1 MGRTLARALGLI
13 LLGLVAGALAAGC
26 GDDDDETAAAD
37 LQKYCALSE
46 ELDRAGGDAFRELE
60 QDPDATPEDFE
71 AAEREFV
78 DSHEAQID
86 ELQAVAPLEIAEDVQ
101 TLAESV
107 RARAGLGAEVDEE
120 EAGAAEE
127 RVQGFEKQTC

>member
-1 MGRTLARALGLI
+1 MNKPFGGGFQHVSRSTQELRQIATATTRRFCFLARSWS
-13 LLGLVAGALAAGC
+13 C
-26 GDDDDETAAAD
+26 PT
-37 LQKYCALSE
+37 
-46 ELDRAGGDAFRELE
+46 RELE

-101 TLAESV
+101 TLAESL

-120 EAGAAEE
+120 EAGAAAE